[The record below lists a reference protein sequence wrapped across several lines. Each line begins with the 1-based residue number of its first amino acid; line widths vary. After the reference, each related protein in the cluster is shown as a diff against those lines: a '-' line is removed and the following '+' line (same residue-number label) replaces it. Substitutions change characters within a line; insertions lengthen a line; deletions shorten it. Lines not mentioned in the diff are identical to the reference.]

1 MYKDNICN
9 RLNMTNIL
17 LKELL
22 DCRRKLLL
30 NSTIIKFLLIIFR
43 KQLFAFNFSYILI
56 IDYFYI
62 HIYIYISSSKI
73 SRISLYYI

>member
-1 MYKDNICN
+1 MHKDNICN

-22 DCRRKLLL
+22 DCRRKLFL

-43 KQLFAFNFSYILI
+43 KQLFAFNFSYISI

-62 HIYIYISSSKI
+62 HMYIYISSSKI
-73 SRISLYYI
+73 SRINLYYI